1 MSASNTEVV
10 VSPFDIW
17 YAPVGTAFPDVGVA
31 TSAIAS
37 TWKKLG
43 KDQSRSM
50 DESGIRMNRNASDGE
65 FRGYGAGRVRKLW
78 TVSEDLMLEFMMADF
93 TLETMSLLIEDE
105 QTVLDAAAGAGA
117 NAVAVGSSAG
127 SGYSVGDTLT
137 VSQSSATIKPRVRVR
152 TVNGSGGVTAVAT
165 PAMFGGRGVSTAN
178 NIATTGGSGT
188 GATVSITSVTGSMP
202 AIRSLTLGRRG
213 STLAKKQFAF
223 LLRGAASPYVDGSLC
238 QINVPCGAFEGTR
251 ELSLTRA
258 DPVKYSCTIR
268 CIEDSGINGY
278 AEILAVD
285 AS

>member
-17 YAPVGTAFPDVGVA
+17 YAPVGTAFPDIGANTVPSV
-31 TSAIAS
+31 
-37 TWKKLG
+37 WKNVG

-78 TVSEDLMLEFMMADF
+78 TVSEDLMFEFMMADM
-93 TLETMSLLIEDE
+93 TLETLSLLIEDN
-105 QTVLDAAAGAGA
+105 QAVLDAAAGAAA
-117 NAVAVGSSAG
+117 NAVAVGNAAG
-127 SGYSVGDTLT
+127 SGYAVGDTLT
-137 VSQSSATIKPRVRVR
+137 VNQTSAAIKPRVRVT

-178 NIATTGGSGT
+178 NVATTGGSGS
-188 GATVSITSVTGSMP
+188 GANVSITSVTGSLS
-202 AIRSLTLGRRG
+202 AIRTLTLGRRG

-223 LLRGAASPYVDGSLC
+223 LLRGAASPYVDGSRC

-258 DPVKYSCTIR
+258 DPVKFSCTIR

-278 AEILAVD
+278 AEIIAVD